1 MVTSR
6 FGERQPPR
14 RLLGDDGGPSVHG
27 DGFLATAAA
36 AASTARA
43 SWRRRRPQRPRRLL
57 LGDGGGPSVH
67 GGGGPSV
74 HGDGGAPNVHG
85 DGFFDGGGPSIDG
98 TTTTKKASKGSYR
111 RQEGGRNPRMHEY
124 NKNGEKFRS
133 ARGPGGA
140 TSRTRPEAKKA
151 VPKIGDEESPR
162 RMSEMEFS
170 DLLTG
175 PLDLVVSTDDLT
187 KFMLGMDM
195 LLKHFI
201 IYLEYPRESTRQAG
215 IAEIGCCDFYKACF
229 YMEKFYE
236 PMVVYH

>member
-85 DGFFDGGGPSIDG
+85 DGFFDGVGPSIDG

-162 RMSEMEFS
+162 RS
-170 DLLTG
+170 
-175 PLDLVVSTDDLT
+175 
-187 KFMLGMDM
+187 
-195 LLKHFI
+195 
-201 IYLEYPRESTRQAG
+201 RR
-215 IAEIGCCDFYKACF
+215 
-229 YMEKFYE
+229 
-236 PMVVYH
+236 